1 MLGWLIKQEI
11 AYLLLSSNDCSTIL
25 ISKLLFFFVPKTYQ
39 LFFSFF
45 DYYFLLQ
52 SRDYERKI
60 TPISEIY
67 EIWIFIY

>member
-25 ISKLLFFFVPKTYQ
+25 ISKLLFLVPKTYQ
-39 LFFSFF
+39 LFFTFF